1 MGIRHVAA
9 SCLALLGAIV
19 LCGTID
25 AAPIDIVVDTS
36 ALAGTS
42 VDLAFDLTAS
52 TENSVTIAPFT
63 SDIAS
68 FDAIT
73 LTGNASGSLPA
84 SVVLGGSPSLFFNEY
99 LQTVTLGDALTFTF
113 DTTSLQADQ
122 AFGPD
127 DFAFFVLLGGVP
139 VETGGPGGALF
150 TYDFGVDAPV
160 LSFFTSATL
169 PVREGVVSVAEP
181 GVFALAVAA
190 LFATGLTLPLS
201 RVRTRR

>member
-1 MGIRHVAA
+1 M
-9 SCLALLGAIV
+9 V

-99 LQTVTLGDALTFTF
+99 LQTVTLGDAPRQT
-113 DTTSLQADQ
+113 
-122 AFGPD
+122 
-127 DFAFFVLLGGVP
+127 
-139 VETGGPGGALF
+139 
-150 TYDFGVDAPV
+150 
-160 LSFFTSATL
+160 
-169 PVREGVVSVAEP
+169 
-181 GVFALAVAA
+181 
-190 LFATGLTLPLS
+190 
-201 RVRTRR
+201 